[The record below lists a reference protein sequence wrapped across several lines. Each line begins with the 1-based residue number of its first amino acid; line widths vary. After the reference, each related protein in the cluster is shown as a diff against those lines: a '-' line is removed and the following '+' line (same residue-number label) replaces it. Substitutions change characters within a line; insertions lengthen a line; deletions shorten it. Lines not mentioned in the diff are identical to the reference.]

1 MHVRAFTIG
10 ESLIVIIFKLFANFV
25 LELACLQLRCRCMYR
40 IFKSLTRFKLVAK
53 KHVYG
58 GFIKVIIKEGVRA
71 KEGLVCLSS
80 KFSLL
85 KQNNL
90 VSLTCIFTC
99 VLFAKLVSKV
109 IYILIIRYYI
119 TEKDIS
125 SCRHMNR
132 RGS

>member
-1 MHVRAFTIG
+1 
-10 ESLIVIIFKLFANFV
+10 
-25 LELACLQLRCRCMYR
+25 MYR
-40 IFKSLTRFKLVAK
+40 IVKNLTRFKLVAKK

-85 KQNNL
+85 KPNNL
-90 VSLTCIFTC
+90 VSMTCIFTC

-109 IYILIIRYYI
+109 MYILNIRYYI
-119 TEKDIS
+119 TEKELS

>member
-25 LELACLQLRCRCMYR
+25 FELACLQLRCCCMYR
-40 IFKSLTRFKLVAK
+40 IVKSLTRFMLVAK

-71 KEGLVCLSS
+71 KEGLVCLSL

-85 KQNNL
+85 KPNNL
-90 VSLTCIFTC
+90 VS
-99 VLFAKLVSKV
+99 
-109 IYILIIRYYI
+109 
-119 TEKDIS
+119 IS
-125 SCRHMNR
+125 YSPACCLR
-132 RGS
+132 SL

>member
-1 MHVRAFTIG
+1 MDR
-10 ESLIVIIFKLFANFV
+10 IVK
-25 LELACLQLRCRCMYR
+25 R
-40 IFKSLTRFKLVAK
+40 LTRFKLVAK

-85 KQNNL
+85 KPDNL
-90 VSLTCIFTC
+90 VSMTRIFTC

-109 IYILIIRYYI
+109 MYILKIRYYI
-119 TEKDIS
+119 TKKDLS
-125 SCRHMNR
+125 SCSQMNR

>member
-1 MHVRAFTIG
+1 
-10 ESLIVIIFKLFANFV
+10 
-25 LELACLQLRCRCMYR
+25 MYR
-40 IFKSLTRFKLVAK
+40 IVKSLTRFKLVEK
-53 KHVYG
+53 NHIYG

-71 KEGLVCLSS
+71 KEGQGCLSS

-85 KQNNL
+85 KPNNL
-90 VSLTCIFTC
+90 VSMTRIFTC

-109 IYILIIRYYI
+109 VYILNIRYYI
-119 TEKDIS
+119 TEKDLS

>member
-1 MHVRAFTIG
+1 
-10 ESLIVIIFKLFANFV
+10 
-25 LELACLQLRCRCMYR
+25 MYR
-40 IFKSLTRFKLVAK
+40 IVKSLTRFKLIAKK

-58 GFIKVIIKEGVRA
+58 GFIKVIIKEGVRT

-85 KQNNL
+85 KPNNL
-90 VSLTCIFTC
+90 VSITRIFTC
-99 VLFAKLVSKV
+99 VLFVKLVSKV
-109 IYILIIRYYI
+109 MYILNIQYYI
-119 TEKDIS
+119 TEKDLS